1 MLICHHCNNYRDDVF
16 NNFDANLRH
25 DEGDFLMKKRRGFT
39 LIEMVIV
46 LFIISLLLLLM
57 IPNLAAQREN
67 ANQKSEE
74 ALVTTVTNQAEMYS
88 ERYSDDATLDKL
100 KDKNYIT
107 ENQEKKLKEWNY
119 ELKKDGD
126 GRWILKKQASQS

>member
-1 MLICHHCNNYRDDVF
+1 
-16 NNFDANLRH
+16 
-25 DEGDFLMKKRRGFT
+25 MKKRRGFT

-107 ENQEKKLKEWNY
+107 EKKMLVAKSMISNGTIVQCRRVE
-119 ELKKDGD
+119 
-126 GRWILKKQASQS
+126 RSHP

>member
-1 MLICHHCNNYRDDVF
+1 
-16 NNFDANLRH
+16 
-25 DEGDFLMKKRRGFT
+25 MKKRRGFT

-57 IPNLAAQREN
+57 IPNLAAQRKN

-88 ERYSDDATLDKL
+88 ESVSDDVTLDKL

-107 ENQEKKLKEWNY
+107 ENQKKKLKEWNY

-126 GRWILKKQASQS
+126 GRWILEKKASQL

>member
-1 MLICHHCNNYRDDVF
+1 M
-16 NNFDANLRH
+16 
-25 DEGDFLMKKRRGFT
+25 EKRRGFT

-88 ERYSDDATLDKL
+88 ERYSDDVTLDNL
-100 KDKNYIT
+100 KNKNYIT
-107 ENQEKKLKEWNY
+107 GNQKEKLEKLNY

-126 GRWILKKQASQS
+126 GRWILKKKASQS

>member
-1 MLICHHCNNYRDDVF
+1 
-16 NNFDANLRH
+16 
-25 DEGDFLMKKRRGFT
+25 MKKRRGFT

-57 IPNLAAQREN
+57 IPNLAAQRKN

-88 ERYSDDATLDKL
+88 ETHSDKFDLEQLKTDK
-100 KDKNYIT
+100 YIT
-107 ENQEKKLKEWNY
+107 DKQKEKLEKLNY
-119 ELKKDGD
+119 VLKKDGD
-126 GRWILKKQASQS
+126 GRWILEKQASQSLKPPLD

>member
-1 MLICHHCNNYRDDVF
+1 
-16 NNFDANLRH
+16 
-25 DEGDFLMKKRRGFT
+25 MKKRRGFT

-88 ERYSDDATLDKL
+88 ESFSDDATLDKL